1 MNQERIKSVILAE
14 GRNFNFKVTRL
25 KFDLDSGNEA
35 STD

>member
-14 GRNFNFKVTRL
+14 CRFDFKVTRL